1 MIKVLQNWEEI
12 GRAAK
17 FIERKGLPRHGSTE
31 KCWDYFQLYELIKDR
46 QRSAPVLDMGCS
58 GVHTLAFLH
67 RMGFRDLAG
76 LDLHITL
83 LDRLLQT
90 GRMWRERTWRRPFRL
105 YRGDL
110 TKTSFG
116 ILSFDLIT
124 CISVIEHGVDHR
136 AFLHE
141 ASRLLRPAG
150 LLFLTADYWEA
161 SLHMADASH
170 PYDLPWG
177 ILCRQDVIKLLECAS
192 QEGFQ
197 LYTPGDIPSCGDKCI
212 AWNKKEYT
220 FINIAW
226 VKAEGSYSS
235 ARLWPVI

>member
-116 ILSFDLIT
+116 IFDLE
-124 CISVIEHGVDHR
+124 SWSYEVV
-136 AFLHE
+136 
-141 ASRLLRPAG
+141 RLEYDIQKTVAAIKKAG
-150 LLFLTADYWEA
+150 LL
-161 SLHMADASH
+161 
-170 PYDLPWG
+170 P
-177 ILCRQDVIKLLECAS
+177 ILGK
-192 QEGFQ
+192 
-197 LYTPGDIPSCGDKCI
+197 
-212 AWNKKEYT
+212 
-220 FINIAW
+220 
-226 VKAEGSYSS
+226 
-235 ARLWPVI
+235 RLVSGY